1 MNETLKNISD
11 NYDKMHIGLDEPF
24 KFHCTMCGKCCI
36 EREDILLSPKDVF
49 NMSKRLNIT
58 PNELFEKYC
67 EMYIGSDSRMP
78 IVRLKPRGSIR

>member
-1 MNETLKNISD
+1 
-11 NYDKMHIGLDEPF
+11 
-24 KFHCTMCGKCCI
+24 
-36 EREDILLSPKDVF
+36 
-49 NMSKRLNIT
+49 MSKELNIT